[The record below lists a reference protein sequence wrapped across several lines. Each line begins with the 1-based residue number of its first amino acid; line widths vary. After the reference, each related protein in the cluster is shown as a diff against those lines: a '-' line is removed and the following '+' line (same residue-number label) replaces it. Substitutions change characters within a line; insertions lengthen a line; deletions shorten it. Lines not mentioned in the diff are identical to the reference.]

1 MNLFERRERL
11 LGRQVTTF
19 YDEPVAPVRGQGV
32 WLFDADDNPYLD
44 CYNNVPHVGHC
55 HPHVVEAIAKQAA
68 TLNTHTRYVHE
79 GILEYGE
86 RLTAKFDHNLTS
98 MIMMNS
104 GSEANDVALRMAQAV
119 TGKTGIIG
127 TDNTYHG
134 NTSAVSQ
141 LNSKKTPVGGYGDH
155 IRQVSAPDNLRPVGG
170 SRAGQAEAFYAEIET
185 AIAELEQ
192 AGHGISALIICPFFA
207 NEGCPTLESGFLDKA
222 ISAVRRAGGLI
233 IADEVQPGFGRL
245 GSHWWGHGKLGFAP
259 DIVTLGKPMANGHP
273 VAATITRPEILETF
287 QDAFKYFNTFGGN
300 PVSAAA
306 AMATLDIIEDE
317 NLLDN
322 TLNVGNYALSELQHL
337 ADKYAVI
344 ADLRGSGLFMGIE
357 LMRGDKPAT
366 GLAQNMVNA
375 MRRRRVLISTMG
387 RHDNTLKIRPPCVFS
402 RENVDQLIEVID
414 NAFTEILAHE

>member
-1 MNLFERRERL
+1 MWGFSH
-11 LGRQVTTF
+11 
-19 YDEPVAPVRGQGV
+19 DGV
-32 WLFDADDNPYLD
+32 
-44 CYNNVPHVGHC
+44 V
-55 HPHVVEAIAKQAA
+55 
-68 TLNTHTRYVHE
+68 
-79 GILEYGE
+79 
-86 RLTAKFDHNLTS
+86 
-98 MIMMNS
+98 
-104 GSEANDVALRMAQAV
+104 
-119 TGKTGIIG
+119 
-127 TDNTYHG
+127 
-134 NTSAVSQ
+134 
-141 LNSKKTPVGGYGDH
+141 
-155 IRQVSAPDNLRPVGG
+155 
-170 SRAGQAEAFYAEIET
+170 
-185 AIAELEQ
+185 
-192 AGHGISALIICPFFA
+192 
-207 NEGCPTLESGFLDKA
+207 
-222 ISAVRRAGGLI
+222 
-233 IADEVQPGFGRL
+233 
-245 GSHWWGHGKLGFAP
+245 P
-259 DIVTLGKPMANGHP
+259 DIVTLGKPMGNGYP
-273 VAATITRPEILETF
+273 IAAVVTTRKIAQVFDQEYG
-287 QDAFKYFNTFGGN
+287 YFNTFGGN